1 MLGSHNSL
9 TAYPCPWR
17 LKLFNVF
24 SKCQSKD
31 IDEQLAIGV
40 RFFDIRIKMK
50 PDGSYCFA
58 HGLVKYKCKSLSC
71 ILDRLI
77 DYSNGVEENVYF
89 RVMLEYNKEPKHYD
103 EIKQR
108 LIELISSIMRGTDA
122 IYFCGAY
129 AKWSYEE
136 IMSGNIYLPITH
148 KYSSCIGWKRFI
160 HCVPYLYAKKRNKG
174 FKEEYKDVLNSDNE
188 VLLLDFV

>member
-9 TAYPCPWR
+9 TSYPCLWYLRP
-17 LKLFNVF
+17 FNVF
-24 SKCQSKD
+24 SKCQSKT
-31 IDEQLAIGV
+31 IEEQLDAGV

-58 HGLVKYKCKSLSC
+58 HGLAKYKCNSLMH
-71 ILDRLI
+71 ILDVLEGYANLK
-77 DYSNGVEENVYF
+77 DTEVYF
-89 RVMLEYNKEPKHYD
+89 RVMLEYNRKPKHYD
-103 EIKQR
+103 VIKEALKN
-108 LIELISSIMRGTDA
+108 LITTVMSDRVSP
-122 IYFCGAY
+122 YFCGAY
-129 AKWSYEE
+129 AKWDYEE

-160 HCVPYLYAKKRNKG
+160 HCIPYLYAKKHNKE
-174 FKEEYKDVLNSDNE
+174 FKEKYKDILSDGKQ